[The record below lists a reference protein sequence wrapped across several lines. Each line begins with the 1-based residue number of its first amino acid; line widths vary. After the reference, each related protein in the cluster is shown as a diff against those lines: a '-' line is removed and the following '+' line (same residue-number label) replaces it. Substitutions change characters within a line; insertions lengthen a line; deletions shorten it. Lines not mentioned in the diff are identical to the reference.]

1 MNTPESAFSSTL
13 PTKQNFA
20 SAVEYALIA
29 AGLALAIASA
39 VYAFGHHVSVG
50 LDQWSMSVSA
60 QIAHS

>member
-1 MNTPESAFSSTL
+1 MSIQEPAFPS
-13 PTKQNFA
+13 PPPKQNFA

-50 LDQWSMSVSA
+50 LDQWSMA
-60 QIAHS
+60 IANKANSS